1 MNVVQVIY
9 GLSIGGS
16 EVLAKNIALEMKKNG
31 HNPAIC
37 AIEHGGSLEDQ
48 LNNSGIPYKVIGKKH
63 GEYLRTMKKVYEF
76 FKSLD
81 ADVVHTHHLHELF
94 YSAIPARLAGAR
106 LIHTEHEYFS
116 LMPAKKRV
124 VLKFLSLF
132 CSRITGVEDKV
143 TEFMRSKA
151 RIDRKKLVT
160 IGNGVDMA
168 LYQGESKLHKH
179 DFGIPEGSF
188 TIGIVAR
195 LEKVKDHST
204 LFRAVKEFA
213 HHHPVR
219 LLVVGDGM
227 IDHY

>member
-16 EVLAKNIALEMKKNG
+16 EVLAKNIALALKKDG

-37 AIEHGGSLEDQ
+37 AVEHGGVLEDQ
-48 LNNSGIPYKVIGKKH
+48 LKSGGIPYKVLGRKP
-63 GEYLRTMKKVYEF
+63 GEYLRTMKKAYDF
-76 FKSLD
+76 FRSVN

-116 LMPAKKRV
+116 LIPFKKRIL
-124 VLKFLSLF
+124 LKFFGAF
-132 CSRITGVEDKV
+132 CSKITGVEDKV
-143 TEFMRSKA
+143 TEFIHHKA
-151 RIDRKKLVT
+151 VIDRKKLVT
-160 IGNGVDMA
+160 VGNGVDMHT
-168 LYQGESKLHKH
+168 YHTEPKLHRH
-179 DFGIPEGSF
+179 DLGIPDDVF

-213 HHHPVR
+213 HHHPVH
-219 LLVVGDGM
+219 LLVVGDGR
-227 IDHY
+227 IVHY